1 MRFLLAFALMG
12 SSVAFPA
19 KASDRSDAET
29 ALRRGISA
37 VRAGDYKRA
46 RVELLNAS
54 KADASWALPY
64 GVQAAALLGQGDGV
78 AAQTAVERA
87 REAGMAPQRLNHLM
101 AHALLLQGQPK
112 RALEL
117 AEPGLVAPQFR
128 GYAARVRALAFS
140 QTEDYRAAGVA
151 FDEAVALRPRSS
163 ELWTEIGRFRFAMG
177 NVTGAT
183 DAAARAVA
191 LRGSNVDALILMG
204 DLVRGNYGLMAAI
217 PWFERAV
224 AAEPNNLFALRELAA
239 TQGDAGQTNAM
250 LQTTRA
256 MLVISPNNADAFFLQ
271 AVLAARA
278 KKYDVAR
285 SILYRTKGVLD
296 EVPAVMLLNAA
307 LEMQA
312 GNAESAVA
320 ILEDIVTDQ
329 PGNIKAQRLLGAA
342 LWRAGDSNATIAT
355 LRRVANREDADSYV
369 LSVIGRA
376 YEAQGD
382 RSAAAAYLNRAAQPV
397 KGESRPFEM
406 TGDLLRLAR
415 ASVGPS
421 DNADT
426 AVPYIN
432 KLVLDGRTGE
442 ALELAMR
449 LRRQNPGAPGAHMLV
464 GDALMAQNRTK
475 EAVVAYRTAASIR
488 FNEPV
493 AMRFIEALIRSGDD
507 AAALHVLDLYL
518 SQNPRSVPGLLLA
531 ADHFM
536 ATADWDN
543 AVKVLEGLR
552 FRLGNRDASVL
563 AHLGWAWFNKG
574 DAERAIENSA
584 AAYGMTPGNAA
595 VADAYGWI
603 LYASGRNREGGAA
616 LLEKAVATAPDHP
629 GLRYHLGQALVG
641 LGRKAEARAH
651 LAIAANTPGFPDHA
665 RAAQLL
671 SRL

>member
-1 MRFLLAFALMG
+1 MRSLLWPILIALSAASTAQAADRAQAEVLFRKG
-12 SSVAFPA
+12 I
-19 KASDRSDAET
+19 KAM
-29 ALRRGISA
+29 
-37 VRAGDYKRA
+37 RAGDYRKVRA
-46 RVELLNAS
+46 DMVDAS
-54 KADASWALPY
+54 KADDSWPLPY
-64 GVQAAALLGQGDGV
+64 SVQAAALLELGDGV
-78 AAQTAVERA
+78 AAQTAINRA
-87 REAGMAPQRLNHLM
+87 QGAGMATERLNHLL

-112 RALEL
+112 RAIEL
-117 AEPGLVAPQFR
+117 AAESIVAPRFH
-128 GYAARVRALAFS
+128 GYAARVRALALS
-140 QTEDYRAAGVA
+140 QMEDYRSAGAA
-151 FDEAVALRPRSS
+151 FDDAIALLPNSS
-163 ELWTEIGRFRFAMG
+163 ELWTAVARFRFAMG

-183 DAAARAVA
+183 DAIARAVA
-191 LRGSNVDALILMG
+191 LRPTNVDALVLMG
-204 DLVRGNYGLMAAI
+204 DLVRGNYGLLAAI
-217 PWFERAV
+217 PWFQRAV
-224 AAEPNNLFALRELAA
+224 EVDSNNMIALRELAA
-239 TQGDAGQTNAM
+239 TQGDAGQTIAM

-307 LEMQA
+307 LELQA

-320 ILEDIVTDQ
+320 ILEDIVNDQ

-382 RSAAAAYLNRAAQPV
+382 RDTAANYLNRAAQPV
-397 KGESRPFEM
+397 KGESMPFEM
-406 TGDLLRLAR
+406 TGDLQRLAR

-421 DNADT
+421 DNAEN

-432 KLVLDGRTGE
+432 KLVLEGRAGE
-442 ALELAMR
+442 ALDQAQR

-464 GDALMAQNRTK
+464 GDALMAQNRFRD
-475 EAVVAYRTAASIR
+475 AVEAYRVAASIR

-531 ADHFM
+531 ADHFL

-543 AVKVLEGLR
+543 AIKVLEGLR
-552 FRLGNRDASVL
+552 LRLGNRDASVL

-574 DAERAIENSA
+574 EVDKAISNTA
-584 AAYGMTPGNAA
+584 AAYGMSPANAA
-595 VADAYGWI
+595 IADAYGWV
-603 LYASGRNREGGAA
+603 LFRSGRNREGGAA
-616 LLEKAVATAPDHP
+616 LLEKAVATSPDHP
-629 GLRYHLGQALVG
+629 GLRMHLGQALAE
-641 LGRKAEARAH
+641 LGRKEQARIH
-651 LAIAANTPGFPDHA
+651 LTFAANAINFPDHR

-671 SRL
+671 ARL